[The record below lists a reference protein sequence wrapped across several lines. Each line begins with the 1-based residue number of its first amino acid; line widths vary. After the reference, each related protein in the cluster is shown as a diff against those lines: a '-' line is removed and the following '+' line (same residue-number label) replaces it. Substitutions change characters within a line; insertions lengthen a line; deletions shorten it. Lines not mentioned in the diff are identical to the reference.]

1 MFFNRKQKNR
11 RLGREH
17 VLDVK
22 LRSSQVK
29 AARSRLGVMIAG
41 IVMAV
46 ALGVFLIWRGGA
58 WALDRLVYENPTF
71 ALKQLDIQSDGVIA
85 PQQLRSWAGI
95 RGDENLLALDLASVK
110 KSLEHVPYIQS
121 VSIERIL
128 PRTLRIRVMERE
140 PMAQIYAPRPR
151 GSLTPP
157 VTFQLDAEGCVMPL
171 LEPRQRAIP
180 PNPAAEQL
188 PLLVGAK
195 INELQPGTFLDQ
207 PQIKAALKLVVA
219 FERSQMAQFVDL
231 KVIDVTSSD
240 ALVVTTGQATD
251 ITFGMTDLDQQMRR
265 WYAIYDMAQR
275 TGKGIYSLDLAVTNS
290 IPMREVAASSLPP
303 TPPKQ
308 PKPFRNKKRHV

>member
-1 MFFNRKQKNR
+1 MFFSRKQKNR
-11 RLGREH
+11 RLGREY

-29 AARSRLGVMIAG
+29 AARSRLSVMIGG

-46 ALGVFLIWRGGA
+46 ALGVFLVWRGGA
-58 WALDRLVYENPTF
+58 WVLDRLVYENPTF
-71 ALKQLDIQSDGVIA
+71 ALKHLDIQSDGVIA

-110 KSLEHVPYIQS
+110 KSLEHIPYIQS

-151 GSLTPP
+151 GGLTPP
-157 VTFQLDAEGCVMPL
+157 VPFQLDAEGCIMPL

-180 PNPAAEQL
+180 PNAAAEQL
-188 PLLVGAK
+188 PLLSGAK
-195 INELQPGTFLDQ
+195 INELQPGKFLDQ

-219 FERSQMAQFVDL
+219 FERSQMAQFVDI
-231 KVIDVTSSD
+231 KVIDVSSSD
-240 ALVVTTGQATD
+240 ALVVTTGQRTE

-275 TGKGIYSLDLAVTNS
+275 TGKGINSLDLAVTNS